1 MTTTVP
7 IRLLILQ
14 RLQNLIASI
23 VPITGVHAFT
33 LAGKVR
39 RGVMLIGA
47 DAIEDAPLVSIVEA
61 PQTDINAVFTRDDAI
76 GRTDMWNLFVQGVV
90 QDDPLHPTDSAY
102 ALCAAV
108 ESQLSL
114 VLGAVDSAGRDLYP
128 EHHMLGGLI
137 DRFEIMAP
145 VVRPPETG
153 VSSVAFFYLPLRVGV
168 SMPVGQPYTTV

>member
-1 MTTTVP
+1 MSQIPT
-7 IRLLILQ
+7 RLLVLQ
-14 RLQNLIASI
+14 RLQALIADI
-23 VPITGVHAFT
+23 VPVPGVHDFT
-33 LAGKVR
+33 LTDKVR

-61 PQTDINAVFTRDDAI
+61 PQTDINAVFTRDDAL

-90 QDDPLHPTDSAY
+90 RDDPEHPTDDAY
-102 ALCAAV
+102 RLCAAV
-108 ESQLSL
+108 EAQLAR
-114 VLGAVDSAGRDLYP
+114 VLGQVDNGGRELYP

-137 DRFEIMAP
+137 DRFEILAP
-145 VVRPPETG
+145 VVRPPEAG